1 MEPERIKVMRFAEN
15 NRISHRQL
23 FRQIILVFPA
33 PFLLCLFKNG
43 AMLGISAMAGTA
55 AAAVVLS
62 FYVIWLIRLTPAY
75 GELSKRTGSFTVRFI
90 GLFFLVYVIA
100 SSAFLS
106 GLLGV
111 VIPESLISGISGK
124 WLSLLAVA
132 ACSLGTHRGMQR
144 RGRIA
149 EVSGRIFLAGILLL
163 MLLCAGQGKTE
174 YFMEVMKDPETGF
187 TGERWLRDLYTLLCA
202 FSGAGLLP
210 FGLEYAK
217 KQGSARKP
225 VILAFLTV
233 CGIIFGMQLLLPV
246 VFGGARL
253 KNEICPVLPLL
264 EGADLPGNVLARFD
278 VIWMGFL
285 VFGLLFSLGSLFHYG
300 NQIAEKTGFGT
311 GRYWIPAAG
320 WLLSLY
326 ERNGMGIR
334 EYYGWYLGYIFVP
347 FLLVI
352 QLFLSTE
359 NRGRRKKKVTV
370 AGLVL
375 VITLTGSG
383 CAAVE
388 PEKRAYPLALG
399 AGVSENGFVLK
410 YAMPDM
416 STATGQEKPDEDPI
430 SVLTLSGRDFQEIEA
445 VYNRSQEK
453 FLDLGHL
460 EVLILDEQILEEGA
474 REALIGYL
482 KQEEH
487 IGEDVYVFRT
497 DMLGDVFQWKG
508 ARESSIGEYL
518 QGIQENR
525 TSGQQKKGVT
535 LREVYH
541 QFCQD
546 GTLPWLPE
554 IWVEGELLEV
564 DYGSNE

>member
-1 MEPERIKVMRFAEN
+1 MKFAEN

-23 FRQIILVFPA
+23 FRQIIVVFPA

-43 AMLGISAMAGTA
+43 AMLGKSSVAGTVTA
-55 AAAVVLS
+55 AIILL
-62 FYVIWLIRLTPAY
+62 FYVIWLIRLEPAY
-75 GELSKRTGSFTVRFI
+75 GELEKNTGKITVRFI
-90 GLFFLVYVIA
+90 GLFFLAYVIL
-100 SSAFLS
+100 SVAFLAK
-106 GLLGV
+106 LLGEV
-111 VIPESLISGISGK
+111 VPSTLITGIPGK
-124 WLSLLAVA
+124 WLSFLAVA

-149 EVSGRIFLAGILLL
+149 EVSGGIFLGGLLVL
-163 MLLCAGQGKTE
+163 MLLLAGQGKGE
-174 YFMEVMKDPETGF
+174 YFLEVWNGETGF
-187 TGERWLRDLYTLLCA
+187 FSGRGWIQSTWGLLCT
-202 FSGAGLLP
+202 FSGVGLLP
-210 FGLEYAK
+210 FALEK
-217 KQGSARKP
+217 VEKPGSARKP
-225 VILAFLTV
+225 LILAFLTV
-233 CGIIFGMQLLLPV
+233 CGIVLGMQLLLPA
-246 VFGGARL
+246 VFGRERL
-253 KNEICPVLPLL
+253 LTEKYPVLPLL
-264 EGADLPGNVLARFD
+264 DGADLPGNVLARFD

-285 VFGLLFSLGSLFHYG
+285 VFGLLLSLGSLFHYG

-359 NRGRRKKKVTV
+359 NRGRRKKKITV

-497 DMLGDVFQWKG
+497 DMLGDVFHWKG
-508 ARESSIGEYL
+508 ARKSSIGEYL

-546 GTLPWLPE
+546 GTLPRLPE
-554 IWVEGELLEV
+554 VWVEGELLEV

>member
-1 MEPERIKVMRFAEN
+1 MAGIGFELKKLFNRRGLFASV
-15 NRISHRQL
+15 RAYGYAGIVCTGPML
-23 FRQIILVFPA
+23 
-33 PFLLCLFKNG
+33 
-43 AMLGISAMAGTA
+43 LGI
-55 AAAVVLS
+55 VL
-62 FYVIWLIRLTPAY
+62 
-75 GELSKRTGSFTVRFI
+75 
-90 GLFFLVYVIA
+90 
-100 SSAFLS
+100 
-106 GLLGV
+106 LLGV
-111 VIPESLISGISGK
+111 LF
-124 WLSLLAVA
+124 L
-132 ACSLGTHRGMQR
+132 CSLTGGSEHSR
-144 RGRIA
+144 
-149 EVSGRIFLAGILLL
+149 ELLVC
-163 MLLCAGQGKTE
+163 MIT
-174 YFMEVMKDPETGF
+174 
-187 TGERWLRDLYTLLCA
+187 YTLLSSLTVTSFLSMVVTRFIADQLYEENYETILPSFWGSSALMLIVGGILYGIFLA

-233 CGIIFGMQLLLPV
+233 CGIIFGMQLLLPA

-359 NRGRRKKKVTV
+359 NRGRRKKKITV

-497 DMLGDVFQWKG
+497 NMLGDVFHWKG
-508 ARESSIGEYL
+508 ARKSSIGEYL

-554 IWVEGELLEV
+554 VWVEGELLEV